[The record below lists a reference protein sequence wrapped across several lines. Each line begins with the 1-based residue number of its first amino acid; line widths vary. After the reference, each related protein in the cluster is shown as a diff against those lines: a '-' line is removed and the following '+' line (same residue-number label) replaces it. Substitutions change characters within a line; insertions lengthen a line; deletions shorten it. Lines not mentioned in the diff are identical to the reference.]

1 MSWGTNYKYEGVIS
15 RVGINELEQK
25 LEETQ
30 TLLNGI
36 REEMIALMAMSP
48 PANGM
53 VEDEDGGKILED
65 GGKILWPQY
74 VVRRLNCL
82 WEELEELMCCSVR
95 LQQAL
100 EVKKYEPENIS
111 EG

>member
-1 MSWGTNYKYEGVIS
+1 MSWGTNYKYEGFIC
-15 RVGINELEQK
+15 RVGMNELEQK
-25 LEETQ
+25 LEETH
-30 TLLNGI
+30 TSLNGI
-36 REEMIALMAMSP
+36 RDEMIALMAMSP
-48 PANGM
+48 PANGI
-53 VEDEDGGKILED
+53 VEDEDGEKVH
-65 GGKILWPQY
+65 WTQY

-82 WEELEELMCCSVR
+82 WEELEKLMCCSVR

>member
-30 TLLNGI
+30 SLLNGI
-36 REEMIALMAMSP
+36 REEMIALLNDSP

-53 VEDEDGGKILED
+53 VEDEDGGKIL
-65 GGKILWPQY
+65 WPQC
-74 VVRRLNCL
+74 VVRRLYCL

>member
-1 MSWGTNYKYEGVIS
+1 MSWGTNYKYEGFIS

-25 LEETQ
+25 LEETH
-30 TLLNGI
+30 TSLNGI

-53 VEDEDGGKILED
+53 VEDEDGGKIL
-65 GGKILWPQY
+65 WPQY
-74 VVRRLNCL
+74 VVRRLNCR
-82 WEELEELMCCSVR
+82 WEELEELMCCSGR

>member
-1 MSWGTNYKYEGVIS
+1 MNIEIALAQIFSEV
-15 RVGINELEQK
+15 
-25 LEETQ
+25 EETQ

-53 VEDEDGGKILED
+53 VEDED

>member
-1 MSWGTNYKYEGVIS
+1 MSWGTNYKYEGVIC
-15 RVGINELEQK
+15 RVGMNELEQK
-25 LEETQ
+25 LEETY
-30 TLLNGI
+30 TSLNGI
-36 REEMIALMAMSP
+36 RDEMIALMAMSP
-48 PANGM
+48 PTNGI
-53 VEDEDGGKILED
+53 VEDEDGEKVH
-65 GGKILWPQY
+65 WTQY

-82 WEELEELMCCSVR
+82 WEELEELMCCSIQ

>member
-36 REEMIALMAMSP
+36 REEMIVLMAMSP
-48 PANGM
+48 PANGV
-53 VEDEDGGKILED
+53 VEDEDGGKV
-65 GGKILWPQY
+65 LWPQY

>member
-30 TLLNGI
+30 NLLNGI

-53 VEDEDGGKILED
+53 VEDEDGGKNPLASICCPQTELPL
-65 GGKILWPQY
+65 GGT
-74 VVRRLNCL
+74 
-82 WEELEELMCCSVR
+82 
-95 LQQAL
+95 
-100 EVKKYEPENIS
+100 
-111 EG
+111 